1 MELNRKYI
9 KFMLDNVI
17 GSSIK
22 AQLPKPVE
30 SGKSMWVKMGP
41 IVYMNVDLE
50 VIEKYSRSV
59 KFKLKFDKYELEQL
73 IFFPIESAPMSIK
86 EKMIHKIEKL
96 VFKTLLDDGR
106 REDIVKMYEDR
117 QKQIYSTIFKAATKI
132 KEFDNPKANYI
143 HIKHLPHLGLL
154 NFEGDL
160 FRAYDLLDGRFTIV
174 NEKHKEVVTTD
185 ANGILNYMEG
195 AGKPIVNYDGKTW
208 IIPEQH
214 ENARPTRE
222 ALYEFLKLELP
233 TQIIE

>member
-1 MELNRKYI
+1 MELNKKYI
-9 KFMLDNVI
+9 EFMLDNVI
-17 GSSIK
+17 GSSVR
-22 AQLPKPVE
+22 AQLPRPQE
-30 SGKSMWVKMGP
+30 GGKVMWVKLGP
-41 IVYMNVDLE
+41 VVYMNVDLE

-59 KFKLKFDKYELEQL
+59 LFKLKFDKYEIEEL
-73 IFFPIESAPMSIK
+73 IFLPVESAPMSIK
-86 EKMIHKIEKL
+86 SKLISKIEKL

-106 REDIVKMYEDR
+106 REDIVKMYEDK
-117 QKQIYSTIFKAATKI
+117 QKHINSMILKAATKI
-132 KEFDNPKANYI
+132 KELDNPKANYV

-160 FRAYDLLDGRFTIV
+160 FRVYDLLDGNFQIV
-174 NEKHKEVVTTD
+174 NEKHEDIVTTD
-185 ANGILNYMEG
+185 AVGILEYMEG

-214 ENARPTRE
+214 ENARPTQK